1 MKIKLPSLRPII
13 VFADDWT
20 MYEKPNDI
28 IKNFRLSPI
37 WICGWLIQETD
48 KILAIALEYTEA
60 NEEDEEQSCKTV
72 VVPKSCIRYQKFIPI
87 AQKKRR
93 KNP

>member
-1 MKIKLPSLRPII
+1 MEIKLPELRSII
-13 VFADDWT
+13 VYADDWT

-48 KILAIALEYTEA
+48 KTLAIALEYTEA
-60 NEEDEEQSCKTV
+60 NDEDEEQSCKTV
-72 VVPKSCIRYQKFIPI
+72 VVPKSCIRYKKFLSMP
-87 AQKKRR
+87 KKRGL